1 MEKGTKLAH
10 YRVAELIGKGGMGEV
25 YRAHDTKLDR
35 EVALKILPGEL
46 SSDSDRMARFA
57 REAKLLAALNHQNIA
72 TIYGFETTESA
83 TFLAMELVEGKDL
96 SEVLRDGPMTIDD
109 AVDVARQIAEG
120 LEEAHEKGIVHRD
133 LKPANVKRTPDG
145 KVKVLDFGLAR
156 VFASESVAEESVS
169 SAPTMTAAMT
179 QVGTVMGT
187 AAYMSPEQ
195 ARGKEV
201 DRRADIWAFGVIL
214 FEMLTGKQLFAG
226 DTASDT
232 LAGILKSEP
241 EWDQLPDGTPLQVE
255 QVLRR
260 CLSKDPRQR
269 LRDIGEARVRLEDP
283 TAESGLFSGSIAA
296 VTESGGRFQ
305 VGKVIPWCLLALTFA
320 IFGWL
325 QFGPSETPVAE
336 VQHLA
341 LPGADEVDFHI
352 NGSYPGLPIISPDG
366 KRIAFSGVSRTDNT
380 VRLYVRNLNA
390 EEPVV
395 LSDTK
400 DAQYPFWSHDGRWLA
415 YYVRNE
421 GLMKIPVDGGPPQRV
436 GIASNGKGGSWN
448 QMNEILCTTDY
459 ATSIFLVPA
468 AGGEL
473 KPVTDLENDEGFNS
487 HRHPQFMPDGRH
499 FLYFARGNGKVESE
513 IRFASLDG
521 DSTKAVIQASLMGDY
536 ASGYLSYVSHG
547 DLVAQPF
554 DPDTG
559 TLSGSPTPLVEDVM
573 MVTGAAKS
581 VFSMSREGKLV
592 YLHGEVDQETSLSWR
607 DRDGK
612 EIEVVGDPQLYDL
625 VVLSPDERFAA
636 VGIINDQAGTWDI
649 WVVDL
654 VRDFATR
661 FTNNPADDWNIVWDS
676 DSRGLYFASDRSGE
690 VAFYYK
696 ELGSPDEP
704 RLVFTTGL
712 QITLW
717 DISADGKT
725 IIYSEASAGTGMDL
739 WSAELDGESEP
750 RLLRSTAG
758 NEGASQLSPDEKW
771 LAFASTESGEWQIY
785 VAPWPAMSPISQVS
799 TTTGTW
805 FSWTRGG
812 KELVFQ
818 ETSGKLVAVSMT
830 EQDGRMSIGRPESLF
845 EFSLPDGDS
854 AHWSMTD
861 DGERFLTVNSQLVA
875 PPTYCNYVVNWP
887 GILEQR

>member
-1 MEKGTKLAH
+1 
-10 YRVAELIGKGGMGEV
+10 
-25 YRAHDTKLDR
+25 
-35 EVALKILPGEL
+35 
-46 SSDSDRMARFA
+46 
-57 REAKLLAALNHQNIA
+57 
-72 TIYGFETTESA
+72 
-83 TFLAMELVEGKDL
+83 
-96 SEVLRDGPMTIDD
+96 
-109 AVDVARQIAEG
+109 
-120 LEEAHEKGIVHRD
+120 
-133 LKPANVKRTPDG
+133 
-145 KVKVLDFGLAR
+145 
-156 VFASESVAEESVS
+156 
-169 SAPTMTAAMT
+169 
-179 QVGTVMGT
+179 
-187 AAYMSPEQ
+187 
-195 ARGKEV
+195 
-201 DRRADIWAFGVIL
+201 
-214 FEMLTGKQLFAG
+214 
-226 DTASDT
+226 
-232 LAGILKSEP
+232 
-241 EWDQLPDGTPLQVE
+241 
-255 QVLRR
+255 
-260 CLSKDPRQR
+260 
-269 LRDIGEARVRLEDP
+269 
-283 TAESGLFSGSIAA
+283 
-296 VTESGGRFQ
+296 
-305 VGKVIPWCLLALTFA
+305 
-320 IFGWL
+320 
-325 QFGPSETPVAE
+325 
-336 VQHLA
+336 
-341 LPGADEVDFHI
+341 
-352 NGSYPGLPIISPDG
+352 
-366 KRIAFSGVSRTDNT
+366 
-380 VRLYVRNLNA
+380 
-390 EEPVV
+390 
-395 LSDTK
+395 
-400 DAQYPFWSHDGRWLA
+400 
-415 YYVRNE
+415 
-421 GLMKIPVDGGPPQRV
+421 
-436 GIASNGKGGSWN
+436 
-448 QMNEILCTTDY
+448 
-459 ATSIFLVPA
+459 
-468 AGGEL
+468 
-473 KPVTDLENDEGFNS
+473 
-487 HRHPQFMPDGRH
+487 
-499 FLYFARGNGKVESE
+499 
-513 IRFASLDG
+513 
-521 DSTKAVIQASLMGDY
+521 
-536 ASGYLSYVSHG
+536 
-547 DLVAQPF
+547 
-554 DPDTG
+554 
-559 TLSGSPTPLVEDVM
+559 
-573 MVTGAAKS
+573 
-581 VFSMSREGKLV
+581 MSREGKLV